1 MASKLKSFQKDAE
14 KANKGNRKEQSYKE
28 TPKPKKK

>member
-1 MASKLKSFQKDAE
+1 MGKLKSFQKDAA